1 MTALAVFA
9 IMMSFPPLPSVLELR
24 DAGFAGQLMARI
36 VERDMSPP
44 VLFNLRPVPSPA
56 LAVRPA
62 LSPR

>member
-1 MTALAVFA
+1 M
-9 IMMSFPPLPSVLELR
+9 MMSFPPLPSALELR

-36 VERDMSPP
+36 VERVMSPT
-44 VLFNLRPVPSPA
+44 VLYNLRPVHSPA